1 MDHRLNRPR
10 ARGFTLVELMVV
22 TVIISILAAI
32 VYPSYAES
40 VRRSKRASARARMS
54 EVAQRLQQYYSE
66 RQGSASY
73 TTTLTDLQYPAGT
86 LYSEAQGHTIAVG
99 AGPAGIATTY
109 VITATPVKTDPSCG
123 NLTLDHLGT
132 MLPAGC

>member
-1 MDHRLNRPR
+1 MDHRLNGAR
-10 ARGFTLVELMVV
+10 ARGFTLIELMVV
-22 TVIISILAAI
+22 VVVIAILSAI

-40 VRRSKRASARARMS
+40 VRRSKRVSAQARMT

-73 TTTLTDLQYPAGT
+73 TTSLTELQYPAAT
-86 LYSEAQGHTIAVG
+86 LYSEAQAHTIAVS

-109 VITATPVKTDPSCG
+109 LITATPVKNDPTCG